1 MRTRQ
6 HLAVMLSVIALA
18 GCGTTTSPVPVATP
32 ATSHALATPTLAV
45 ASASP
50 EPSAT
55 TAASSEPSTATP
67 SPAPSPALATA
78 FTTPVPPAADA
89 AWTAIHWRKLAP
101 DESLGLI
108 HSVLRWRGGFIAVG
122 AGTSGSP
129 MWTSADGAHWEP
141 MPFFDT
147 ATMVWPSLL
156 VVGLEEVRGR
166 LVALTLAPG
175 TWGCGT
181 APTCPTYSSALPP
194 MAWTSPD
201 GRSWT
206 TYPGPFPPLSAALWD
221 RAPHLA
227 AGPAGVIAAS
237 PTAPPVV
244 ATSADGIHWRTLP
257 AAALPPGLV
266 ISDLVGTSAGF
277 IAVGTMPVDPDHGR
291 AVAFQSV
298 DGATWTGPYSLDMAT
313 ASGIT
318 LASTG
323 PSWGADG
330 LVAARHGLIAV
341 GTFNATPGAALWW
354 QSANG
359 RDWLPLP
366 TYAPL
371 GPTTC
376 TGEGCGN
383 WPNGAIV
390 GDGHRMVALRGG
402 ADAGVWTSTDGLTW
416 QRLLVTGDIP
426 SEQAQQAVL
435 LPGGV
440 LLSDGT
446 TTWFGE
452 AQGH

>member
-1 MRTRQ
+1 
-6 HLAVMLSVIALA
+6 
-18 GCGTTTSPVPVATP
+18 
-32 ATSHALATPTLAV
+32 
-45 ASASP
+45 
-50 EPSAT
+50 
-55 TAASSEPSTATP
+55 
-67 SPAPSPALATA
+67 
-78 FTTPVPPAADA
+78 
-89 AWTAIHWRKLAP
+89 
-101 DESLGLI
+101 
-108 HSVLRWRGGFIAVG
+108 
-122 AGTSGSP
+122 
-129 MWTSADGAHWEP
+129 

-147 ATMVWPSLL
+147 STMVWPSLL
-156 VVGLEEVRGR
+156 VVGLAEVPGG

-175 TWGCGT
+175 TWGCGI
-181 APTCPTYSSALPP
+181 APTCPTYSATLPP

-201 GRSWT
+201 GRSWST
-206 TYPGPFPPLSAALWD
+206 SPGPFPPLSAALWD
-221 RAPHLA
+221 RPPHLA

-257 AAALPPGLV
+257 AAALPAGLV

-277 IAVGTMPVDPDHGR
+277 IAVGTLPVDPDHGR

-376 TGEGCGN
+376 TGEGCGD
-383 WPNGAIV
+383 WPNGALV

-402 ADAGVWTSTDGLTW
+402 VDAGVWTSTDGLAW
-416 QRLLVTGDIP
+416 QRLPVTGDIP
-426 SEQAQQAVL
+426 SEEAMNAVL
-435 LPGGV
+435 MPGGV
-440 LLSDGT
+440 LLSDRT

-452 AQGH
+452 AVTK